1 MLENILRSVN
11 DAEAEA
17 EEIMKAAEAQAAS
30 ILEDAKAQA
39 KAMKEDT
46 FQRVKL
52 KNQEMTEAMHQEGG
66 LRLEAAVL
74 EAQKETDALRELV
87 APKKKEAV
95 QAVISALI

>member
-1 MLENILRSVN
+1 MLENILKSVN

-39 KAMKEDT
+39 RVMKEET
-46 FQRVKL
+46 FQRVRL
-52 KNQEMTEAMHQEGG
+52 KNQEMADAMHQEGG
-66 LRLEAAVL
+66 LRLEAAAA
-74 EAQKETDALRELV
+74 EAQKETDALKELV

-95 QAVISALI
+95 QAVISVLI

>member
-1 MLENILRSVN
+1 MLENILKSVN

-17 EEIMKAAEAQAAS
+17 EDRIKAAETQAAS

-39 KAMKEDT
+39 KAMKEDK
-46 FQRVKL
+46 FQKIKL
-52 KNQEMTEAMHQEGG
+52 KNQEMTETMHQEGG
-66 LRLEAAVL
+66 LRLEAAAV